1 MFAHRLKHRCLCWV
15 ALVALAWASLF
26 PTVSMALATPQ
37 QRAAWAAKGEVHE
50 VCTAQGTRWVSSAAM
65 ADAGADAP
73 TSGSSSAAKGHPV
86 EHCPYCSVHA
96 HLTLPPVEPSVTD
109 WIGQHLSHAQPAA
122 FWLAPR
128 TLHAWVTLPARGPPQ
143 RS

>member
-1 MFAHRLKHRCLCWV
+1 MCSNHVMHRCLGWV

-50 VCTAQGTRWVSSAAM
+50 VCTAQGTRWVSTAAM
-65 ADAGADAP
+65 AAGDASSDRDGAL
-73 TSGSSSAAKGHPV
+73 SVNGHPV
-86 EHCPYCSVHA
+86 EHCPYCSVHS
-96 HLTLPPVEPSVTD
+96 HGMGLPPSDLNERFITD
-109 WIGQHLSHAQPAA
+109 LLTHARPAA
-122 FWLAPR
+122 FWQAPH